1 MSKKTGC
8 DCEEEYENDEVESI
22 KTVFCEYCRKYDWQI
37 KLEKAEARIK
47 ELELMTTPIGC
58 ASCEMKSDRIEELE
72 AELKAETQAK
82 FRIMGQIADMMGYKP
97 R

>member
-1 MSKKTGC
+1 
-8 DCEEEYENDEVESI
+8 
-22 KTVFCEYCRKYDWQI
+22 
-37 KLEKAEARIK
+37 
-47 ELELMTTPIGC
+47 
-58 ASCEMKSDRIEELE
+58 MKSERIEELE